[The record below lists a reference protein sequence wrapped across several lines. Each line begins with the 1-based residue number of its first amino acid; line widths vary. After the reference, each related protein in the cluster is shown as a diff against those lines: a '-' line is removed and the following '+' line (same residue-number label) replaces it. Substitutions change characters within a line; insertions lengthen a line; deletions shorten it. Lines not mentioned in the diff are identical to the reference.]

1 MTETTPTPA
10 VLLAL
15 NNDDAI
21 RARSQLEHSTG
32 ERIDALWTLDRH
44 KRTDP
49 LEYIVEGE
57 PTLYVTSRLNGDPGA
72 IAFLAAVRGA
82 NATHEIRVLDE
93 ADTWRGPKAA
103 PEPAT
108 RTSIGAGRPA
118 PTEDHVWIYVRGAG
132 WWDGP
137 WTISAGRATDT
148 EGTVVF
154 LEHVAAWSDV
164 PLTNAAALPGTPPTL
179 YEVAPA

>member
-21 RARSQLEHSTG
+21 RARSQLERSTG
-32 ERIDALWTLDRH
+32 APIEALYTLDRH

-49 LEYIVEGE
+49 LEYAVEGA
-57 PTLYVTSRLNGDPGA
+57 PTLYVTSSLNGDPGA
-72 IAFLAAVRGA
+72 VAFIAAVRGA

-93 ADTWRGPKAA
+93 DATWRGPKAA

-108 RTSIGAGRPA
+108 SPRAGAGRPA

-164 PLTNAAALPGTPPTL
+164 PLDQAAKLPGRTL
-179 YEVAPA
+179 VASQ